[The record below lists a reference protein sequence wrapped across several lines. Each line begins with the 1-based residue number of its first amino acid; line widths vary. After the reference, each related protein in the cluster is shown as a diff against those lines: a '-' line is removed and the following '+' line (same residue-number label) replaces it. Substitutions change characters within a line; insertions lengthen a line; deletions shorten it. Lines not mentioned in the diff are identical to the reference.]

1 MVTVKILSLG
11 DAERYALRRLVVS
24 VQQELE
30 SQTPALKIEI
40 RESNDAGEI
49 GKYAHTLVLPTL
61 VVNERV
67 VCTGRFPSR
76 EEVLGWLKQ
85 AA

>member
-24 VQQELE
+24 AQQELQ
-30 SQTPALKIEI
+30 SQTPDLQMEI
-40 RESNDAGEI
+40 QESNDAGEI
-49 GKYAHTLVLPTL
+49 GKYATTLVLPTL
-61 VVNERV
+61 LIDGKV

-76 EEVLGWLKQ
+76 EEVLGWLKELV
-85 AA
+85 